1 MPEIPLSGTKIAS
14 VELPESLGKLIH
26 VSCLIHFRR
35 SGDDSA
41 ALDCYNQAVV
51 LAPCSTDTFE
61 GEDLAIA
68 LANRAAV
75 FLRQEKF
82 NLCLIDIE
90 LAKKSGYPKVYF
102 LQKMSSSR
110 LLKSE
115 SL

>member
-1 MPEIPLSGTKIAS
+1 MCHE
-14 VELPESLGKLIH
+14 
-26 VSCLIHFRR
+26 IHFRR

-102 LQKMSSSR
+102 WEKMFTSSR
-110 LLKSE
+110 LLKSG